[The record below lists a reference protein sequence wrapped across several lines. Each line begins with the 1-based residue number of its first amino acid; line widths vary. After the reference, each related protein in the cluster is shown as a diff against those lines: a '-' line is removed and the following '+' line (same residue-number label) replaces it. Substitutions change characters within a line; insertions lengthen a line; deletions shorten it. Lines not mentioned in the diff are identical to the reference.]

1 MNENEL
7 KKYIGEKIKDYRKSF
22 DLTTVE
28 LGNLSNTSQSTIST
42 IERGERFGNFDSMIN
57 ISMALGV
64 TLYDIL
70 PPEISENLNVPSPYS
85 ERINIILDRLSSED
99 IEVTENLV
107 VNYMPL
113 LRMISDLTPTQ
124 KKHLTNFLN
133 SIMNN
138 E

>member
-70 PPEISENLNVPSPYS
+70 PPEISENLNVPSPHS

-99 IEVTENLV
+99 IEVTETLV
-107 VNYMPL
+107 VNYMSL

-138 E
+138 K

>member
-1 MNENEL
+1 MNEL
-7 KKYIGEKIKDYRKSF
+7 KKYIGEKIKGYRKS
-22 DLTTVE
+22 LNMTTVE
-28 LGNLSNTSQSTIST
+28 LGELSNTSQSTIST
-42 IERGERFGNFDSMIN
+42 IERGERFGTFESMIN
-57 ISMALGV
+57 ICKALGV

-70 PPEISENLNVPSPYS
+70 PPENSENLNVPSLHS

-99 IEVTENLV
+99 IEVTETLV
-107 VNYMPL
+107 VNYMSL

-124 KKHLTNFLN
+124 KKYLTNFLN